1 MENSERGQPKLFPKK
16 AGHVGGKNH
25 PNHQTR
31 LQKMFLRQKPS
42 SPHFSLISN
51 YSLKKERKK
60 PMLKRTEETRTFV
73 HYWWENAKQ
82 QLLWETVWW
91 SPKN

>member
-60 PMLKRTEETRTFV
+60 EANVEED
-73 HYWWENAKQ
+73 
-82 QLLWETVWW
+82 
-91 SPKN
+91 